1 VTNVVN
7 SFFLIS
13 EIRIQDMLLN
23 YSQPLEFTK
32 LTRWINTTLTDNL
45 PAFWAVFIELVL
57 VGLLLLAFYAVLAM
71 ILIYVE
77 RKITAFFQA
86 RIGPNRVGKFGIFQS
101 LADVLKILIKEIIHV
116 NRVDKF
122 LFYAAPFF
130 MIVASML
137 TFGAIPFGQNL
148 HVVDFNIGVF
158 YVTAVSS
165 LGIIGVLL
173 AGWSSN
179 NKYSMIGA
187 MRSGAQFVSY
197 ELSAGFA
204 LMTMV
209 VLSGTM
215 QFSEMIET
223 QRYCWNIFNGHIASL
238 VAFVIFLISGHA
250 ETNRGPF
257 DLPEAESELT
267 AGYHTEYS
275 GLQFGF
281 FYLAEY
287 LNMFIIASIATTVFL
302 GGWMPFQVSGWD
314 GFNQLMWYVPSYV
327 WFFAKTALLIF
338 LSLWV
343 RWSFPRLRIDQL
355 LNLEWKYLLPI
366 NMVNILL
373 MVLLVLAGWTLTDIF

>member
-1 VTNVVN
+1 
-7 SFFLIS
+7 
-13 EIRIQDMLLN
+13 MLLFD
-23 YSQPLEFTK
+23 SQVVEVSYWLSQFDVFLTK
-32 LTRWINTTLTDNL
+32 NL
-45 PAFWAVFIELVL
+45 PTWAVLAIEFVL
-57 VGLLLLAFYAVLAM
+57 VAVALLTLYAVLAL

-86 RIGPNRVGKFGIFQS
+86 RLGPNRVGKYGLVQS
-101 LADVLKILIKEIIHV
+101 VADMVKILIKEIIHV
-116 NRVDKF
+116 RQSDRF
-122 LFYAAPFF
+122 LFFTAPFF
-130 MIVASML
+130 MIIASML
-137 TFGAIPFGQNL
+137 TFGALPFGKELQA
-148 HVVDFNIGVF
+148 VDFNIGVF
-158 YVTAVSS
+158 YVVAVSS

-187 MRSGAQFVSY
+187 MRSGAQFISY

-215 QFSEMIET
+215 SFSKIIEGQT
-223 QRYCWNIFNGHIASL
+223 YLHQWNIIAGHVPALIA
-238 VAFVIFLISGHA
+238 FIIYLISGHA

-287 LNMFIIASIATTVFL
+287 LNMFIVAGIATTVFL
-302 GGWMPFQVSGWD
+302 GGWMPIQIQGWD
-314 GFNQLMWYVPSYV
+314 AFNEVMNYIPSFL
-327 WFFAKTALLIF
+327 WFFGKAGFLIF

-343 RWSFPRLRIDQL
+343 RWTFPRLRIDQL

-366 NMVNILL
+366 NLFNILL
-373 MVLLVLAGWTLTDIF
+373 MVVLVVFGLTLK

>member
-1 VTNVVN
+1 
-7 SFFLIS
+7 
-13 EIRIQDMLLN
+13 MLLN
-23 YSQPLEFTK
+23 YSRPLE
-32 LTRWINTTLTDNL
+32 
-45 PAFWAVFIELVL
+45 V
-57 VGLLLLAFYAVLAM
+57 VGLLKQFDAFLTENLPTWAVLAIEFVLIGVALLLLYAVLAL

-86 RIGPNRVGKFGIFQS
+86 RLGPNRVGKYGIIQS
-101 LADVLKILIKEIIHV
+101 VADMIKILIKEIIHV
-116 NRVDKF
+116 KKSDRF
-122 LFYAAPFF
+122 LFFTAPFF

-137 TFGAIPFGQNL
+137 TFGALPFGEGLQA
-148 HVVDFNIGVF
+148 VDFNIGVF
-158 YVTAVSS
+158 YVIAVSS

-187 MRSGAQFVSY
+187 MRSGAQFISY

-204 LMTMV
+204 LMTVV

-215 QFSEMIET
+215 SFSQIIQGQT
-223 QRYCWNIFNGHIASL
+223 YIHQWNLIAGHIPAL
-238 VAFVIFLISGHA
+238 IAFIIYLISGHA

-287 LNMFIIASIATTVFL
+287 LNMFIVAGIATTVFL
-302 GGWMPFQVSGWD
+302 GGWMPIQVEGWD
-314 GFNQLMWYVPSYV
+314 GFNQIMNYIPSYI
-327 WFFAKTALLIF
+327 WFFGKAGVLVFI
-338 LSLWV
+338 SLWV
-343 RWSFPRLRIDQL
+343 RWTFPRLRIDQL

-373 MVLLVLAGWTLTDIF
+373 MVIMVLLGWTLK

>member
-1 VTNVVN
+1 
-7 SFFLIS
+7 
-13 EIRIQDMLLN
+13 MLLFD
-23 YSQPLEFTK
+23 SQVVEVSYWLSQFDVFLTK
-32 LTRWINTTLTDNL
+32 NL
-45 PAFWAVFIELVL
+45 PAWAVLAIEFVL
-57 VGLLLLAFYAVLAM
+57 VAVALLTLYAVLAL

-86 RIGPNRVGKFGIFQS
+86 RLGPNRVGKYGLVQS
-101 LADVLKILIKEIIHV
+101 VADMVKILIKEIIHV
-116 NRVDKF
+116 RQSDRF
-122 LFYAAPFF
+122 LFFTAPFF
-130 MIVASML
+130 MIIASML
-137 TFGAIPFGQNL
+137 TFGALPFGKGLQA
-148 HVVDFNIGVF
+148 VDFNIGVF
-158 YVTAVSS
+158 YVVAVSS

-187 MRSGAQFVSY
+187 MRSGAQFISY

-215 QFSEMIET
+215 SFSKIIEGQT
-223 QRYCWNIFNGHIASL
+223 YLHQWNIIAGHVPALIA
-238 VAFVIFLISGHA
+238 FIIYLISGHA

-287 LNMFIIASIATTVFL
+287 LNMFIVAGIATTVFL
-302 GGWMPFQVSGWD
+302 GGWMPIQIQGWD
-314 GFNQLMWYVPSYV
+314 AFNEVMNYIPSFL
-327 WFFAKTALLIF
+327 WFFGKAGFLIF

-343 RWSFPRLRIDQL
+343 RWTFPRLRIDQL

-366 NMVNILL
+366 NLFNILL
-373 MVLLVLAGWTLTDIF
+373 MVVLVVFGLTLK